1 MKKVCMIV
9 ISFLGVMSL
18 TGCKI
23 GVEDKNEEQQNIS
36 IKDENSNQLT
46 ASEQQNTDMLYD
58 DLVKPNGK
66 DYWMFEGDNCI
77 IKDDDIAVYT
87 AEDTYLTNPSGICV
101 FGNELVVADQDA
113 NALYR
118 YDLDC
123 NYLGTVGKQGM
134 AELEFNMPMALDV
147 YRDQLYIL
155 DSGNYRVQVLNQ
167 DYEFVSE
174 YQLNPQHYSNG
185 GGVYWDLAVKNANCI
200 YVSTSSSGYLETR
213 IARIDENGQTDFEDV
228 FCGRLCKYEGEI
240 YAVNTLEYTVI
251 SENRELFSS
260 GEHHFYRIDDMEMT
274 DLWRF
279 PDDYTPLDF
288 IMSDGKVIVI
298 SGSKDRIDMFSL
310 DGELIQQICKQNAFT
325 EANHGID
332 MAPDG
337 MLFYIDAEYCK
348 LFKIP
353 LRIYTREGN

>member
-1 MKKVCMIV
+1 MKKRETIAGIIVLCMISLSACKV
-9 ISFLGVMSL
+9 EVKDHDKEDPVTGVKEEIS
-18 TGCKI
+18 
-23 GVEDKNEEQQNIS
+23 EPQ
-36 IKDENSNQLT
+36 T
-46 ASEQQNTDMLYD
+46 APEQQNTDMLYD

-77 IKDDDIAVYT
+77 LKDDDIAVYT

-134 AELEFNMPMALDV
+134 AEVEFNMPMALDV

-155 DSGNYRVQVLNQ
+155 DSGNYRVQVLDQN
-167 DYEFVSE
+167 YEFVSE

-185 GGVYWDLAVKNANCI
+185 GGIYWDLAVKNENCI

-298 SGSKDRIDMFSL
+298 SGSKDRIDMFSP

-337 MLFYIDAEYCK
+337 TLYYIDAEYCK
-348 LFKIP
+348 LFQIP
-353 LRIYTREGN
+353 PAYERD